1 MFSDN
6 TNITF
11 LFFFTICARS
21 LFILFN
27 VVIFLDL
34 NKHIPPLMRIIIL
47 NSICPLTDT
56 HSNAHNSTVYNI
68 QPFYI
73 GCTGK
78 LCEYISTK
86 YFFNKLDLRCTIL
99 IYFVL

>member
-56 HSNAHNSTVYNI
+56 RIPMHTTALFTTYSLFTLAVLANYVNI
-68 QPFYI
+68 FQQNIF
-73 GCTGK
+73 
-78 LCEYISTK
+78 
-86 YFFNKLDLRCTIL
+86 L
-99 IYFVL
+99 INWI